1 MRRHLRIALVL
12 ETSGG
17 GSGRHVLD
25 LARGLVG
32 DGHDVSV
39 IWSPGRARP
48 EFVSQLQSIAGITD
62 IPVAMQRSVG
72 PNDLVSARMLAAQVQ
87 SRAPFDIVHG
97 HSSKAGALVRLMPRD
112 IPGARIYTPHAFR
125 TMDPGLRPPMRQVY
139 ATIERMLSE
148 RAARIITVSRAEYDH
163 ALSIGISPRRLT
175 TVVNGVALPPDAT
188 RQAARDM
195 MGLGPG
201 DVAVGF
207 LGRLETQK
215 DPLRFVRAVNHA
227 ARIAPAV
234 KGVVIG
240 DGPLRAAAE
249 DMADAGAVRF
259 MGWQDGPRL
268 MPGLDVYCMTS
279 GYEAMPYTLIEAL
292 HAQVP
297 IVATAVGGTHETVV
311 ENRNGHVVPL
321 ECAADMIGD
330 RLAALANDTARRQ
343 AFGAASGHLAAS
355 CTLETMVNRTVRVYQ
370 RALAAE
376 TPALAKVS

>member
-1 MRRHLRIALVL
+1 
-12 ETSGG
+12 
-17 GSGRHVLD
+17 
-25 LARGLVG
+25 
-32 DGHDVSV
+32 
-39 IWSPGRARP
+39 
-48 EFVSQLQSIAGITD
+48 
-62 IPVAMQRSVG
+62 
-72 PNDLVSARMLAAQVQ
+72 
-87 SRAPFDIVHG
+87 
-97 HSSKAGALVRLMPRD
+97 
-112 IPGARIYTPHAFR
+112 
-125 TMDPGLRPPMRQVY
+125 MRQVY

-163 ALSIGISPRRLT
+163 ALSIGIAPRRLT

-234 KGVVIG
+234 KGIVIG

-249 DMADAGAVRF
+249 DMADPGAVRF
-259 MGWQDGPRL
+259 LGWQDGPRL

-297 IVATAVGGTHETVV
+297 IVATAVGGTQETVV